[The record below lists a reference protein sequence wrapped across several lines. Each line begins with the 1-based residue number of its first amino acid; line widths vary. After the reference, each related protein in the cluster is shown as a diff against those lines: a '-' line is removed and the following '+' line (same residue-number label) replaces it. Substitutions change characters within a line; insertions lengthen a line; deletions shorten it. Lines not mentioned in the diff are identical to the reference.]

1 MVGKPSIAR
10 KLRRIP
16 CNFIFFATFG
26 GKRGLTS
33 MQLAYVCGI
42 TSMQHMCV
50 CGLLVQQG
58 CVHFPKNGFLRRSL
72 NSILEKYVSGKA
84 NVLYA

>member
-1 MVGKPSIAR
+1 MGKMVGKPSIAR

-33 MQLAYVCGI
+33 MQLMYVCGI
-42 TSMQHMCV
+42 TSMQHTCV
-50 CGLLVQQG
+50 HGLSVQQG
-58 CVHFPKNGFLRRSL
+58 TYIFQKIVF
-72 NSILEKYVSGKA
+72 
-84 NVLYA
+84 